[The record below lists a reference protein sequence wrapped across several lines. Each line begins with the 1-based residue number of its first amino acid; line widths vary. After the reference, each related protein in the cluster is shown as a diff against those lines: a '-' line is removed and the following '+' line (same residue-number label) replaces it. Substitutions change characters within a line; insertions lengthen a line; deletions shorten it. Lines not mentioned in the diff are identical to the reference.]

1 MPKTIAAQGFF
12 EIMGRIKS
20 VSKVVQKT
28 GFFLG
33 QNMDKKRTKNTTFF
47 RQQPCQNRVEN
58 RHYGASKRLSERK
71 QFGRI
76 IYGYKL

>member
-28 GFFLG
+28 GFFLS
-33 QNMDKKRTKNTTFF
+33 QNMDKTDMK
-47 RQQPCQNRVEN
+47 C
-58 RHYGASKRLSERK
+58 
-71 QFGRI
+71 
-76 IYGYKL
+76 